1 MTRFL
6 LILLFPLCLLGQT
19 RAVINTG
26 TSPNDGTG
34 DTLRTF
40 GLKSN
45 TNFSALWASAYTN
58 GVTKIGTNIILA
70 GPTLFDGN
78 LTNSFELGDISTLTL
93 DGIDS
98 GLYGV
103 KTLFLDGGITTIR
116 GVTNLNILTPGVSA
130 GSATVG
136 QALVLTDAVEGT
148 VEFQTVSGGGG
159 SFNPTNLVLYGA
171 SLTLPS
177 GTTAARP
184 GSPAVGMVRYNT
196 TTGRNEMYE
205 SGTWY
210 QPARVGEF
218 DGNYVSFATNQSLTV
233 AQVDIARANLKRL
246 DRSFL
251 LIKGRNT
258 WLVTE
263 TGRTSNVVTVKL
275 DKAHGAING
284 QKFNTVF
291 ATNSMLN
298 ATEAVIT
305 VTATNQFTYTL
316 SGTNVPTATESTTT
330 SYTAGWEVVS
340 DSGHAPW
347 GNPFIQSISAS
358 QITISWDTVA
368 VGAKVLAATMANHA
382 NSAQGKI
389 WPILNGVG
397 LNTVN
402 VQLRHQE
409 TVGGRVYWNGTTTGG
424 GVTANANWVKEGDA
438 TSASFVGSTINALFI
453 GHANNKLPTQGSRSA
468 STWPPPVLLANSES
482 IRPILPNFQVSP
494 FTAAA
499 YQPATTGFYLRFVNP
514 TTGAIM
520 DQTALEAITPA
531 SNLQVTWS
539 RTVDTLIQD
548 HTAVDNF
555 GAFTFWLDVV
565 FLLP

>member
-26 TSPNDGTG
+26 TNPNDGTG

-45 TNFSALWASAYTN
+45 TNFATLWAQVFTNGSYTN
-58 GVTKIGTNIILA
+58 GSYSFATNAFSVSGTNVSLSTTLYSPLTISGSFAVTSAPTARITGTNVWLEGRSSVRIFTPSLYA
-70 GPTLFDGN
+70 GTAVSGQVL
-78 LTNSFELGDISTLTL
+78 TLT
-93 DGIDS
+93 D
-98 GLYGV
+98 
-103 KTLFLDGGITTIR
+103 
-116 GVTNLNILTPGVSA
+116 
-130 GSATVG
+130 
-136 QALVLTDAVEGT
+136 DANGT

-177 GTTAARP
+177 GTTADRP

-218 DGNYVSFATNQSLTV
+218 DGNYLSFATNQALST
-233 AQVDIARANLKRL
+233 AQVDQARANLRRE
-246 DRSFL
+246 DRSML

-258 WLVTE
+258 WLVTQ
-263 TGRTSNVVTVKL
+263 TGRTSNVVTVTL

-284 QKFNTVF
+284 QKFNMVF

-305 VTATNQFTYTL
+305 VTGTNTFTYTL
-316 SGTNVPTATESTTT
+316 AGTNVPTATESTTT
-330 SYTAGWEVVS
+330 SYTMGWEVVN

-347 GNPFIQSISAS
+347 GNPYIQAISAS
-358 QITISWDTVA
+358 QITIAWDTTTA
-368 VGAKVLAATMANHA
+368 GAKVLAATMANHA
-382 NSAQGKI
+382 NSASGKL
-389 WPILNGVG
+389 WPVLNGVG
-397 LNTVN
+397 ANTVN

-514 TTGAIM
+514 TTGVIM

-555 GAFTFWLDVV
+555 GAFTMWLDVV

>member
-1 MTRFL
+1 MKRL
-6 LILLFPLCLLGQT
+6 LLVLLFPLCLLGQT

-26 TSPNDGTG
+26 TNPNDGTG

-45 TNFSALWASAYTN
+45 TNFSTLWASVYTN
-58 GVTKIGTNIILA
+58 GVTKIGTNVVLA
-70 GPTLFDGN
+70 GPTVFDGN
-78 LTNSFELGDISTLTL
+78 LTNSFDFDDINQLNL
-93 DGIDS
+93 DGINTEI
-98 GLYGV
+98 GGV
-103 KTLFLDGGITTIR
+103 RTLFLDGGITTLR
-116 GVTNLNILTPGVSA
+116 GVTNLNIITPAVTA
-130 GSATVG
+130 GTATTG

-177 GTTAARP
+177 GTTAERP
-184 GSPAVGMVRYNT
+184 GSPTAGMVRYNT

-233 AQVDIARANLKRL
+233 GQVNQARANLKRE

-251 LIKGRNT
+251 LIKGVNT
-258 WLVTE
+258 WGITSS
-263 TGRTSNVVTVKL
+263 GRTSNIVTL
-275 DKAHGAING
+275 TLNKAHGAING
-284 QKFNTVF
+284 QKFNVVL

-298 ATEAVIT
+298 ATEAVMT
-305 VTATNQFTYTL
+305 VGASNILTYTL
-316 SGTNVPTATESTTT
+316 SGTNVPTATEGTTGT
-330 SYTAGWEVVS
+330 YTVGWEVVN

-347 GNPFIQSISAS
+347 GNPFIQAITTS
-358 QITISWDTVA
+358 QITIAWDTPA
-368 VGAKVLAATMANHA
+368 AGSKVLAATVGNHA
-382 NSAQGKI
+382 NSAQGKL
-389 WPILNGVG
+389 WPVLNGVG
-397 LNTVN
+397 ANTVN

-424 GVTANANWVKEGDA
+424 GITANANWVKEGDS
-438 TSASFVGSTINALFI
+438 TSASFVASTLSTLFI
-453 GHANNKLPTQGSRSA
+453 GHGNNKLPTQGSRGPS
-468 STWPPPVLLANSES
+468 SWPPPVLTANSGA
-482 IRPILPNFQVSP
+482 IRCILPNFQVSP
-494 FTAAA
+494 FTVAA
-499 YQPATTGFYLRFVNP
+499 YQPASTGFYMQFVDSSG
-514 TTGAIM
+514 TIM
-520 DQTALEAITPA
+520 DQTALEAISPA
-531 SNLQVTWS
+531 SGLQLTWS

-548 HTAVDNF
+548 HTAVDSY
-555 GAFTFWLDVV
+555 GAFTMWLDVQ